1 MASRAFKRQ
10 ALLWLLIATTVLWGN
25 TLASHE
31 HLEHPQE
38 LCEISSLPHS
48 AQAGADEAV
57 APAPVIVRQYGAFR
71 LYRHT
76 SAFVSLYN
84 SRAPPA

>member
-1 MASRAFKRQ
+1 MASGALKRQ

-25 TLASHE
+25 TLAGHE
-31 HLEHPQE
+31 HLQHHQE

-48 AQAGADEAV
+48 AQAGSDEIV
-57 APAPVIVRQYGAFR
+57 APSPVIVRQYGAIQ

-76 SAFVSLYN
+76 SAFASLYN